1 MLSWNHIVEWRA
13 RRHPDLPALSDD
25 LGRSLTYA
33 ELAVEVERCAGGW
46 AAVGVGVDDVV
57 AIVARNRVDW
67 VVHLLALN
75 RVGAVPAAVN
85 WRLTVAEL
93 RVLFRE
99 LDPVAVLTDEEDRAL
114 VEAAAV
120 DLPRVVM
127 APGGGNG
134 DGVAHPAPPRPT
146 ERLRGDS
153 PFVLMHTSGTTG
165 GAPKVIPLTHQRLI
179 ASATYLTLVVPD
191 GVEGVRHLRAM
202 PLFHLAGLANVTYGL
217 FIGAS
222 IHIQSRFTAASF
234 VDALVERRIGFTNLV
249 PSAIAMVVEE
259 IRSREDAPDLS
270 SLVEIGYGASAISP
284 EVLRAA
290 IETLGCRF
298 RQNYGCTETGGF
310 PVSTLD
316 PADHDPDSEHLRS
329 AGRPAL
335 NWEVRIVGPD
345 LDDLPAGE
353 AGEIVVRGAEAF
365 PGYWNNPEETAKAL
379 TPDGFWRIGD
389 IGRID
394 ERGYLTIVDR
404 AKDMVV
410 SGGENVYPAEVEA
423 TLRTHPD
430 VAEVAVIGVPHP
442 RWGES
447 VHAVVVGRPGAGTEP
462 DRIIAWSRERLAGF
476 KCPSSVEFVDELP
489 RNATGKL
496 LKRVLRDKFWAGQER
511 AVS

>member
-13 RRHPDLPALSDD
+13 GRHPDLLALADD
-25 LGRSLTYA
+25 LGGALTYA
-33 ELAVEVERCAGGW
+33 ELAAAVEQRAGGW
-46 AAVGVGVDDVV
+46 AAAGVGGDDVV

-85 WRLTVAEL
+85 WRLTAPELRTLFAEL
-93 RVLFRE
+93 A
-99 LDPVAVLTDEEDRAL
+99 PVAVLTDEEGLAL
-114 VEAAAV
+114 VESAAPT
-120 DLPRVVM
+120 LPRVVV
-127 APGGGNG
+127 G
-134 DGVAHPAPPRPT
+134 DRDFGGVAPARPVH
-146 ERLRGDS
+146 RLRGES

-165 GAPKVIPLTHQRLI
+165 GAPKVISLTNQRLI
-179 ASATYLTLVVPD
+179 ASATYLKLVVP
-191 GVEGVRHLRAM
+191 GAEEGARHLRAM

-222 IHIQSRFTAASF
+222 VVIQSRFTAASF
-234 VDALVERRIGFTNLV
+234 VDAVADHRIEFTNLV
-249 PSAIAMVVEE
+249 PSAIAMVVDE
-259 IRSREDAPDLS
+259 INAREQKPDLS

-290 IETLGCRF
+290 IATLGCRF

-310 PVSTLD
+310 PISTLD
-316 PADHDPDSEHLRS
+316 PADHHPESRHLRS
-329 AGRPAL
+329 AGKPAL

-345 LDDLPAGE
+345 LEDLPVGE
-353 AGEIVVRGAEAF
+353 AGEIVVRGAEPF
-365 PGYWNNPEETAKAL
+365 SGYWNNPDETAKAL

-389 IGRID
+389 IGRLD
-394 ERGYLTIVDR
+394 EDGYLTIVDR

-423 TLRTHPD
+423 VLRGHPD

-442 RWGES
+442 RWGEA
-447 VHAVVVGRPGAGTEP
+447 VHAVIVERPGSRTRA
-462 DRIIAWSRERLAGF
+462 DQIVVWCRERLAGF
-476 KCPSSVEFVDELP
+476 KCPSSVEFVDEMP
-489 RNATGKL
+489 RNATGKM